1 MRDYLDFEK
10 PIRELEEKI
19 EKLASAESPKSGAQ
33 DEIRKLRTKL
43 AQVEHELYGSL
54 TPWQRTQLA
63 RHPQRPTT
71 LDYVNELCRDFQ
83 ELHGD
88 RLFGDDRAI
97 VGGFARFN
105 DRSVMIIGHQKGK
118 TLKERMQRN
127 FGMPNPE
134 GYRKALRL
142 MKLAEKF
149 GRPVMTFIDTPGAY
163 PGIGAEERGQS
174 EAIARN
180 LLVMSRLAVPII
192 SIVIGEGGSG
202 GALALGVTDRILMLE
217 HSVYSVISPEGCAAI
232 LWDNPAKVPDAAA
245 ALKMTAQDLVG
256 LGIVDEVIP
265 EPVGGA
271 HRGPRAVADR
281 VAKVLTNQLYQ
292 LTDLSTDQLLSQREQ
307 KYRKMGIVGRLVPV
321 QG

>member
-149 GRPVMTFIDTPGAY
+149 GRPIMTFIDTPGAY

-180 LLVMSRLAVPII
+180 LLVMSRLTVPII

-217 HSVYSVISPEGCAAI
+217 HSFYSVISPEGCAAI

-292 LTDLSTDQLLSQREQ
+292 LTELSTDQLLGQREQ

-321 QG
+321 PG